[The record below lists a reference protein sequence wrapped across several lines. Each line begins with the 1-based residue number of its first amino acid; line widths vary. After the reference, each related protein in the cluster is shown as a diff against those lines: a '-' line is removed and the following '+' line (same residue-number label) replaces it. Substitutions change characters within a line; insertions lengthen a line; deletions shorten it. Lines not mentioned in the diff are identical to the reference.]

1 MRFAPMADTCFQRF
15 LLLKLVMY
23 AAPVCSLYYY
33 YVCVYLDRQIALPIW
48 GATHVFFFFF
58 FFNICI
64 SFSIFVILVDVFFSF
79 LVSFSNMSFVVIL
92 VEGSLCIPGHVSRT
106 CSCVSIFSGH
116 FRHFVSLY
124 LPLKLFFTSNILV
137 LALNI
142 IDASWRVNSF
152 MYLGRSP
159 TFHLVFFSKYCVF
172 VFPSQVFSIFSWRNY
187 LVGLSLFLLCLFLV
201 WFFLYFLL
209 FCW

>member
-1 MRFAPMADTCFQRF
+1 MGWCYI
-15 LLLKLVMY
+15 LLLLLLLLRVY
-23 AAPVCSLYYY
+23 IWIARSLYPFGELHMFFYFF
-33 YVCVYLDRQIALPIW
+33 I
-48 GATHVFFFFF
+48 FFF
-58 FFNICI
+58 I
-64 SFSIFVILVDVFFSF
+64 SFSIFAILVDVFFSF

-106 CSCVSIFSGH
+106 CSCVSILSGH
-116 FRHFVSLY
+116 FRNFVSLY

-172 VFPSQVFSIFSWRNY
+172 VFPSQVFSIFFLKKLFSWLEFISCAFLFIFSFIL
-187 LVGLSLFLLCLFLV
+187 LVLRLNSDAVMWLGHGM
-201 WFFLYFLL
+201 
-209 FCW
+209 

>member
-1 MRFAPMADTCFQRF
+1 MNTF
-15 LLLKLVMY
+15 LYLILI
-23 AAPVCSLYYY
+23 SLAIYRSGSPTTTTT
-33 YVCVYLDRQIALPIW
+33 CVYLDRQIALPIW
-48 GATHVFFFFF
+48 GATHVFVLFCLLLFLFFYIF
-58 FFNICI
+58 I

-79 LVSFSNMSFVVIL
+79 LVSFVMSFVVIL

-152 MYLGRSP
+152 MYSGRSP
-159 TFHLVFFSKYCVF
+159 AFHLVFF
-172 VFPSQVFSIFSWRNY
+172 
-187 LVGLSLFLLCLFLV
+187 
-201 WFFLYFLL
+201 
-209 FCW
+209 

>member
-1 MRFAPMADTCFQRF
+1 
-15 LLLKLVMY
+15 
-23 AAPVCSLYYY
+23 
-33 YVCVYLDRQIALPIW
+33 
-48 GATHVFFFFF
+48 
-58 FFNICI
+58 
-64 SFSIFVILVDVFFSF
+64 
-79 LVSFSNMSFVVIL
+79 MSFVVIL

-172 VFPSQVFSIFSWRNY
+172 VFPSQVFSIFFGRNY
-187 LVGLSLFLLCLFLV
+187 LVVLSLFLLCLFLV
-201 WFFLYFLL
+201 WFFLCFLL

>member
-1 MRFAPMADTCFQRF
+1 
-15 LLLKLVMY
+15 MY
-23 AAPVCSLYYY
+23 S
-33 YVCVYLDRQIALPIW
+33 
-48 GATHVFFFFF
+48 G
-58 FFNICI
+58 
-64 SFSIFVILVDVFFSF
+64 
-79 LVSFSNMSFVVIL
+79 
-92 VEGSLCIPGHVSRT
+92 T

-159 TFHLVFFSKYCVF
+159 TFHLVFCFN
-172 VFPSQVFSIFSWRNY
+172 I
-187 LVGLSLFLLCLFLV
+187 LEIIILSLI
-201 WFFLYFLL
+201 WK
-209 FCW
+209 